1 MMKTR
6 TVAVIGLGRYGRKII
21 HELNK
26 SNVEVYAIDTNI
38 ERVNAIEA
46 YSAVALDSTDKRALR
61 SQDINNLDAVVV
73 AIGENFEATLITV
86 LHLIEMGTKRILVR
100 VSSAEQN
107 QILQTISK
115 DLDKGRTSIQIIY
128 IEEVIA
134 NIVAEKIKD
143 VSVNNVLGLPDGYEI
158 VELKVPEKL
167 LGKEVN
173 SLKNNPLFKDI
184 KLITVKSVEDN
195 GKLNEEGE
203 SVYHITNESSNYILA
218 KNDFIVLFGKNEDI
232 HNLDTVGN

>member
-21 HELNK
+21 QELNK

-167 LGKEVN
+167 LGKEVS
-173 SLKNNPLFKDI
+173 SLKVNPLFKDI

-195 GKLNEEGE
+195 GKTNDEGE

>member
-1 MMKTR
+1 MSKTR

-21 HELNK
+21 QELNK
-26 SNVEVYAIDTNI
+26 SNIEVYAIDTNI

-46 YSAVALDSTDKRALR
+46 YSAVALDSTDKRALK
-61 SQDINNLDAVVV
+61 SQDIHNLDAVVV

-86 LHLIEMGTKRILVR
+86 LHLIELGTKRILVR
-100 VSSAEQN
+100 VSSSEQN

-134 NIVAEKIKD
+134 GIVAEKVKD
-143 VSVNNVLGLPDGYEI
+143 ISVNNVLGLPDGYEI

-173 SLKNNPLFKDI
+173 SLKENSLFKNI
-184 KLITVKSVEDN
+184 KLITVKSVDMQRP
-195 GKLNEEGE
+195 GDDEGE
-203 SVYHITNESSNYILA
+203 SVYHITDESSNYILTE
-218 KNDFIVLFGKNEDI
+218 NDFIILYGKNTDI
-232 HNLDTVGN
+232 YDLDTVGN

>member
-6 TVAVIGLGRYGRKII
+6 TVAVIGLGRYGQKII
-21 HELNK
+21 QELNK

-86 LHLIEMGTKRILVR
+86 LHLIELGTKRILVR

-173 SLKNNPLFKDI
+173 SLKDNPLFKDI
-184 KLITVKSVEDN
+184 KLITVKS
-195 GKLNEEGE
+195 GE
-203 SVYHITNESSNYILA
+203 ASTEANDDRENIYHITDESSNYILA
-218 KNDFIVLFGKNEDI
+218 KDDFIILFGKNEDI

>member
-1 MMKTR
+1 MIKTR
-6 TVAVIGLGRYGRKII
+6 TVAVIGLGRYGQKII
-21 HELNK
+21 QELNK

-61 SQDINNLDAVVV
+61 SQDIHNLDAVVV

-134 NIVAEKIKD
+134 NIVAEKVKD

-184 KLITVKSVEDN
+184 KLITVKSGEANTESND
-195 GKLNEEGE
+195 EGE
-203 SVYHITNESSNYILA
+203 NVYHITDESSNYILA
-218 KNDFIVLFGKNEDI
+218 KDDFIILFGKNEDI